1 VNIHDIYLR
10 LGRRLRRRTRPGL
23 GDPAVRSPDSDDS
36 GHPITDLFER
46 LVAEAVGRG
55 VDGDR
60 ITAALEQAT
69 QAAADVLAERL
80 RAGAPRMLREHR
92 ELRRGFEER
101 LQQRWGSALDLYECV
116 CVCCLEAG
124 EDFAKRCS
132 QQADGPDP
140 KLAAL
145 TLLHARACLVASEV
159 QSLLRS
165 GHAVGAQ
172 ARWRTLHELAV
183 IAFVLGD
190 HDRDLSERFLQ
201 HRQVERHKDALYY
214 QQYCQA
220 LGYPPFSDEQ
230 MADIQ
235 QQRDE
240 VVARY
245 GTLYKNDWGWA
256 VPVLPANQQPN
267 FRALEE
273 AAGLQHFRPWFR
285 LSSHGVHSGATGAIH
300 IRDFYGRGTAMLAGP
315 SNAGLADPG
324 NGALISLHQ
333 VTVALLVHG
342 GPNGPQAQD
351 LLTLKAISNLLDQAR
366 QTFLEIHQA
375 LEAEEAA
382 MAGQS

>member
-1 VNIHDIYLR
+1 MQ
-10 LGRRLRRRTRPGL
+10 
-23 GDPAVRSPDSDDS
+23 SPDSDS
-36 GHPITDLFER
+36 GHAITNLFQR
-46 LVAEAVGRG
+46 LVAEAVERG
-55 VDGDR
+55 ADGDR
-60 ITAALEQAT
+60 ITVALEQT
-69 QAAADVLAERL
+69 PQAAADVLADRL
-80 RAGAPRMLREHR
+80 RARAPRMLREHR
-92 ELRRGFEER
+92 AFRCGFEQR
-101 LQQRWGSALDLYECV
+101 LQQRWGPALDLYECV
-116 CVCCLEAG
+116 GVCCLEAG
-124 EDFAKRCS
+124 EDFAKRPG
-132 QQADGPDP
+132 QQAHGLHP

-165 GHAVGAQ
+165 GHAAGAQ

-190 HDRDLSERFLQ
+190 HDNDLSERFLQ
-201 HRQVERHKDALYY
+201 HRQVERHKDALQY
-214 QQYCQA
+214 QQYCHA

-230 MADIQ
+230 MAEIQ

-245 GTLYKNDWGWA
+245 GTPYKNDWGWA
-256 VPVLPANQQPN
+256 VPVLSANQQPS

-285 LSSHGVHSGATGAIH
+285 LSSHGVHSGATGAIR

-324 NGALISLHQ
+324 NGAVISLYQ

-342 GPNGPQAQD
+342 GPNGPQSQD
-351 LLTLKAISNLLDQAR
+351 LLTLKAISNLLDQAQ